1 MAIEALEGKDT
12 NVYSRKGVFI
22 PDITVEM
29 FRNASLEGVEE
40 LMASGEM
47 EDISLPSAQPE
58 RPKGEWI
65 TDDLS
70 GIIYCSRCGN
80 AAPMETTGG
89 RQYKSKFCQTCGAD
103 MRGEQDDEQASTI
116 DVEEALNMAINVLT
130 TQPEITD
137 EQAIEHLQE
146 TGWMQNHDKQMYEM
160 GLREQLAD
168 DSDSYDA
175 LLPSAQPD
183 LQQTCNKLA
192 TDCISRQAAISL
204 PVKPKEDRYFQ
215 TQNLDDAYDYGWRD
229 LQRCIEK
236 LPPAQQ
242 GRETGAW
249 IAVDYFA
256 EGKPVYR
263 EWKCSKCGCVVE
275 DEKPTWN
282 FCPMCG
288 KDMRG
293 EQNGK

>member
-1 MAIEALEGKDT
+1 MRLIDADAFDERVRAAGGMSE
-12 NVYSRKGVFI
+12 
-22 PDITVEM
+22 
-29 FRNASLEGVEE
+29 EE
-40 LMASGEM
+40 LS
-47 EDISLPSAQPE
+47 EDFKDGVLAVLYMMSKQPTIAAQPE
-58 RPKGEWI
+58 RTKGEWI

-70 GIIYCSRCGN
+70 GIISCSRCGN
-80 AAPMETTGG
+80 DAPMETTGG

-103 MRGEQDDEQASTI
+103 MRGGQDDAQYFV
-116 DVEEALNMAINVLT
+116 DVEEALNKAVNVLT
-130 TQPEITD
+130 AQPEITD

-175 LLPSAQPD
+175 LLSSAQPD

-204 PVKPKEDRYFQ
+204 PVKPREDRYFK
-215 TQNLDDAYDYGWRD
+215 TRSLDDAYDYGWRE

-236 LPPAQQ
+236 LPPAQPK
-242 GRETGAW
+242 RKTGTW

-256 EGKPVYR
+256 DGKPAYR
-263 EWKCSKCGCVVE
+263 EWECSACGCVVE
-275 DEKPTWN
+275 DEKPTGN
-282 FCPMCG
+282 FCKMCG
-288 KDMRG
+288 ADMRG
-293 EQNGK
+293 KQDDEQASTNND